1 MIRQTPE
8 RQRGVAAV
16 EFAVVAV
23 IFFMLFFGI
32 LDIIRALYICNIL
45 QEVTRRATALAVN
58 SDFNDATAMLNVRT
72 HAVFRTTRGALLFAD
87 PISDEHVKIDYLQI
101 PATAN
106 PAPIGTSMPANPQQ
120 NRINCTSN
128 PSAANCIQLVRV
140 RICLPGGASDVCT
153 SVPYRPLASFL
164 PFSCSLPTAPTIA
177 RAETLGMPPGVPM
190 PVGGGG

>member
-1 MIRQTPE
+1 MTRTTPARQH
-8 RQRGVAAV
+8 GVAAV

-58 SDFNDATAMLNVRT
+58 SDFNDASAMLNVRT
-72 HAVFRTTRGALLFAD
+72 HAVFRTGRGPLLFAD
-87 PISDEHVKIDYLQI
+87 PISDDYVKIDYLYI

-106 PAPIGTSMPANPQQ
+106 PAPIGTSLPASPRQ

-128 PSAANCIQLVRV
+128 PNAANCIQLVRV
-140 RICLPGGASDVCT
+140 RICLPGGASDVCEP
-153 SVPYRPLASFL
+153 VPYQTLASFV
-164 PFSCSLPTAPTIA
+164 PFSFSLPTATTIA
-177 RAETLGMPPGVPM
+177 RAETLGMPPGVPRPM
-190 PVGGGG
+190 GGM

>member
-1 MIRQTPE
+1 MTRTTPARQH
-8 RQRGVAAV
+8 GVAAV

-45 QEVTRRATALAVN
+45 QEVTRRATALAVS
-58 SDFNDATAMLNVRT
+58 SDFNDPTAMLNVRT

-87 PISDEHVKIDYLQI
+87 PISDDYVKIDYLYI

-106 PAPIGTSMPANPQQ
+106 PAPIGTSLPASPRQ

-128 PSAANCIQLVRV
+128 PNAANCIQLVRV
-140 RICLPGGASDVCT
+140 RICLPGGTSDVCDP
-153 SVPYRPLASFL
+153 VPYQPLASFV
-164 PFSCSLPTAPTIA
+164 PFSFSLPTATTIA
-177 RAETLGMPPGVPM
+177 RAETLGMPPGVPRPM
-190 PVGGGG
+190 GGM

>member
-1 MIRQTPE
+1 MTRQTPT

-32 LDIIRALYICNIL
+32 VDIIRALYICNIL

-58 SDFNDATAMLNVRT
+58 TDFTDAAAMARVRT
-72 HAVFRTTRGALLFAD
+72 QAVFRTTPGMLAFAD
-87 PISDEHVKIDYLQI
+87 PISDAHVKIDYLQI

-106 PAPIGTSMPANPQQ
+106 PVPIGTGLPASPQQ

-128 PSAANCIQLVRV
+128 PNAANCIQLVRV
-140 RICLPGGASDVCT
+140 RICLPGSASDVCDP
-153 SVPYRPLASFL
+153 VPYRTLASFV
-164 PFSCSLPTAPTIA
+164 PFSFSLPTATTIA
-177 RAETLGMPPGVPM
+177 RAETLGMPAGVPV
-190 PVGGGG
+190 PAGSGG